1 MPHQSHTLGQV
12 RDGRLSQPSRL
23 RRNRAAYLFSS
34 LLAFWL
40 ILSGGVDVQRVA
52 VGILVA
58 GLLTMFW
65 GRKLLTG
72 PAEADLPAIQI
83 FLHPAFP
90 QYVWRLVA
98 EIVKANLMVAAI
110 VLNPKMPI
118 SPHFVIVNT
127 SLKHDLSRVI
137 YANSIT
143 ITPGTISV
151 SLTGD
156 TLVVHALTKEAAEG
170 VRGWDI
176 ERRVQRLET
185 AWRE

>member
-1 MPHQSHTLGQV
+1 MPDQIHPAEKI
-12 RDGRLSQPSRL
+12 REGRPSQPSA
-23 RRNRAAYLFSS
+23 NHKDRAVYLFVS

-40 ILSGGVDVQRVA
+40 LLCGAVDFQRV
-52 VGILVA
+52 VA
-58 GLLTMFW
+58 GVLVSALLTMFW
-65 GRKLLTG
+65 RSRLVSG
-72 PAEADLPAIQI
+72 PAEVDLPAMKI

-90 QYVWRLVA
+90 LYVWRLVV
-98 EIVKANLMVAAI
+98 EIVKANLMVASI
-110 VLNPKMPI
+110 VLQAKMPI
-118 SPHFVIVNT
+118 SPHFVIVT
-127 SLKHDLSRVI
+127 TGLKHDLSRVI

-176 ERRVQRLET
+176 EKRVERLET
-185 AWRE
+185 AWR